1 MRMFACVLCVLALS
15 ACSTSTPLPSYYLLR
30 SELPEGNR
38 MLDAAPAF
46 AMGTLVVAPYIDQPG
61 LLLETA
67 NGDLRP
73 ARFHL
78 WAEPVRDG
86 ARVFLLS
93 AISSASGK
101 DVLPWELNR
110 QATRFDIRIDQLHGT
125 HDGRAKL
132 VAQWWKYDGEEIS
145 QTYEF
150 VQTKALE
157 QDGYGALAAAQKA
170 LLVELAQSIAERMTT
185 QK

>member
-1 MRMFACVLCVLALS
+1 MKVFACVLCILAMS

-30 SELPEGNR
+30 SELPEGSR
-38 MLDAAPAF
+38 MLDAAPTF
-46 AMGTLVVAPYIDQPG
+46 ALGTLTVAPYIDQPG

-67 NGDLRP
+67 EGDLRP

-86 ARVFLLS
+86 SRTFLLS
-93 AISSASGK
+93 AISQASGK

-110 QATRFDIRIDQLHGT
+110 EATRFDIRIDQLHGT
-125 HDGRAKL
+125 NDGRAKL
-132 VAQWWKYDGEEIS
+132 VAHWWQYVGDDVREIH
-145 QTYEF
+145 EF

-157 QDGYGALAAAQKA
+157 RDGYGALAAAQKA
-170 LLVELAQSIAERMTT
+170 LLMDLAKNIAEQMAKQR
-185 QK
+185 